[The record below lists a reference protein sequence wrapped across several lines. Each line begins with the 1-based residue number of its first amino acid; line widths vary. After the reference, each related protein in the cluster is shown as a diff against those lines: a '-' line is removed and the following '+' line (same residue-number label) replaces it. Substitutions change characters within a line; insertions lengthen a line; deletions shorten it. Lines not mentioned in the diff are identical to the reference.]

1 MIQKSTRIALEVA
14 AGILAVV
21 VLVVGMAFWRLSTG
35 PVHLDF
41 LTPRIESAL
50 SDPQSGLMVR
60 VGRTE
65 LTWGG
70 WAKTIDLHTRDLR
83 VLGREGVTLA
93 ALPDVVVRLSL
104 RALVQGAI
112 APTVIELI
120 GARVNLVR
128 GPDGTFEFGRW
139 RGKAEETLI
148 EEDLSQVLPSVIER
162 LMSKPVAGEPL
173 SFLTAV
179 RIVGG
184 QVSIDDKKLGMFW
197 QAPVADIEVRRDAV
211 GLAGDIA
218 LIIALGETR
227 ASFTGGFVYDRATN
241 RIGLSTD
248 FTGLHPAALG
258 PLAPKLDRLVR
269 LSTPLDGS
277 LSASLGAD
285 GTVDSLSFD
294 VTGDAGDVSIPDL
307 FDESLFVRGVELRGN
322 INGPRRRLEIETATF
337 RLGQPDA
344 LGPVITV
351 SGSLTSA
358 GAGFAGDLDI
368 EAKVTARNVSADQLG
383 RWWPEGIV
391 ANGRTWVLRNIP
403 HGVVDEVSM
412 EMALHMPDGLARDT
426 QLIRLSGTGRYH
438 DLEVHYL
445 RPLPPITEIAGTAT
459 FDHDS
464 INFRSESGHLGALQV
479 QQSTID
485 MLKMDMPFQDMEI
498 AVSVVGPL
506 REALQVLDHER
517 LALIRGLGIDPA
529 TTEGQVA
536 ARFEL
541 DFPLLNS
548 LALDDIDLRAKANL
562 EQVAVRGFLLDR
574 DVSNGSLTLAV
585 DKSGMEIEG
594 PVELAGVPLNFH
606 WKEAFA
612 ESKARPRSI
621 EARIPLLDDAGRKVL
636 GLDLAPYV
644 EGPVS
649 ASIFY
654 TLDRAGEGTVKTAV
668 NLQDAKLTIEE
679 LSWEKPAGIEGEAY
693 LTLVMRDQRLTEISA
708 IDINAGSL
716 IVQGAGTFDETGSAL
731 RSLRLDDL
739 AFGRSRLNKIAVDVD
754 DTGLSVQIGGGVVDA
769 TPFFGGEE
777 AETAAGDAA
786 PENTNKTEEQPGAD
800 TPKKTPSAGPP
811 PARRSFKPLRL
822 SAPRLTAVYFG
833 PNRFFEAVSLELV
846 RERAG
851 WQRIGFEGRV
861 PPALWS
867 RAVTNGAEARANAKS
882 IQEGAP
888 QGERDETAA
897 QTDKDKKE
905 KPAVV
910 PPKPKARG
918 IKIDFGPKPDGG
930 YRLMVN
936 VQDMGGVLRALDRV
950 DTIHGGRVTIVG
962 ESEGPLPLHELKA
975 RIKAKD
981 YVMVDAPALAQLL
994 TVASL
999 TGIVD
1004 LLNGEGIRF
1013 DRLVGKFT
1021 LLDGKLETDLIRAYG
1036 SALGLTAK
1044 GQIDFDDSTV
1054 DLRGTAVPAYA
1065 VNRILGKIPLL
1076 GPILTGGEGEGLLAV
1091 TYTMSGSIEDPKVK
1105 VNPLSALA
1113 PGFLRGLFS
1122 VGNGG
1127 SNAAPRAL
1135 PKRVEP

>member
-1 MIQKSTRIALEVA
+1 
-14 AGILAVV
+14 
-21 VLVVGMAFWRLSTG
+21 
-35 PVHLDF
+35 
-41 LTPRIESAL
+41 
-50 SDPQSGLMVR
+50 
-60 VGRTE
+60 
-65 LTWGG
+65 
-70 WAKTIDLHTRDLR
+70 
-83 VLGREGVTLA
+83 
-93 ALPDVVVRLSL
+93 
-104 RALVQGAI
+104 
-112 APTVIELI
+112 
-120 GARVNLVR
+120 
-128 GPDGTFEFGRW
+128 
-139 RGKAEETLI
+139 
-148 EEDLSQVLPSVIER
+148 
-162 LMSKPVAGEPL
+162 MSKPVAGEPL

-197 QAPVADIEVRRDAV
+197 QAPVADIELRRDAV

-218 LIIALGETR
+218 LLIALGETR
-227 ASFTGGFVYDRATN
+227 ASFTGGFIYDRSTN
-241 RIGLSTD
+241 RIDLSTD

-258 PLAPKLDRLVR
+258 PLAPQLDRLAR

-277 LSASLGAD
+277 LSASIVAD
-285 GTVDSLSFD
+285 GTVDSLNFD
-294 VTGDAGDVSIPDL
+294 VTGDAGSVLIPDL
-307 FDESLFVRGVELRGN
+307 FGEAIPMRGVELRGN
-322 INGPRRRLEIETATF
+322 INGPRRRFEIETATF

-344 LGPVITV
+344 PGPVIAV
-351 SGSLTSA
+351 AASLTSA
-358 GAGFAGDLDI
+358 GAGFTGDLDI
-368 EAKVTARNVSADQLG
+368 ESRVTARDVPVDHLARL
-383 RWWPEGIV
+383 WPQDV
-391 ANGRTWVLRNIP
+391 AANGRTWVLRNVP
-403 HGVVDEVSM
+403 HGVVDKVSM
-412 EMALHMPDGLARDT
+412 ETVLHMPEGLSRNT
-426 QLIRLSGTGRYH
+426 QLNRLSGTFRYH
-438 DLEVHYL
+438 GVEVHYL
-445 RPLPPITEIAGTAT
+445 PPLPPITEIAGTAT

-464 INFRSESGHLGALQV
+464 INFRPEAGHLGALQV
-479 QQSTID
+479 QPSTVD
-485 MLKMDMPFQDMEI
+485 MVNMDTPDQDMKI

-506 REALQVLDHER
+506 REALQVLDHDR

-536 ARFEL
+536 ARLEL
-541 DFPLLNS
+541 GFPLLN
-548 LALDDIDLRAKANL
+548 ALTLDEIDLRAKANMK
-562 EQVAVRGFLLDR
+562 QVTVRDFLLDR
-574 DVSNGSLTLAV
+574 DAANGSLSLAM

-594 PVELAGVPLNFH
+594 SVELAGVPLNLH

-621 EARIPLLDDAGRKVL
+621 EARIPRLDDAERKVL

-679 LSWEKPAGIEGEAY
+679 LSWEKPAGIKGEAY
-693 LTLVMRDQRLTEISA
+693 LTLAMRDQRLTGISA

-739 AFGRSRLNKIAVDVD
+739 AFGRSRLNKIAVDVA
-754 DTGLSVQIGGGVVDA
+754 DTGLSVQIGGGVLDA
-769 TPFFGGEE
+769 TPFLGGEKT
-777 AETAAGDAA
+777 ETAAGEVGSPNGKVDGDAA
-786 PENTNKTEEQPGAD
+786 PGNANKTEEQPDAD
-800 TPKKTPSAGPP
+800 TPKKTPSSGPP

-833 PNRFFEAVSLELV
+833 PTRFLEAVGLKMV

-851 WQRIGFEGRV
+851 WHRIGVEGRV
-861 PPALWS
+861 PSALWS
-867 RAVTNGAEARANAKS
+867 REVTNGAEARANAKS
-882 IQEGAP
+882 IQESAP

-905 KPAVV
+905 KEADA

-930 YRLMVN
+930 YRLV
-936 VQDMGGVLRALDRV
+936 VSAQDMGGVLRALDLI
-950 DTIHGGRVTIVG
+950 DKIHGGRMTIVG
-962 ESEGPLPLHELKA
+962 ESEGPLPMYALKA
-975 RIKAKD
+975 RIKVKD
-981 YVMVDAPALAQLL
+981 YVMADAPALAQLL

-1004 LLNGEGIRF
+1004 LMNGEGIRF
-1013 DRLVGKFT
+1013 DRLVGNFT

-1044 GQIDFDDSTV
+1044 GQIDFDASTL
-1054 DLRGTAVPAYA
+1054 DLQGTVVPAYT
-1065 VNRILGKIPLL
+1065 VNRILGGIPLL
-1076 GPILTGGEGEGLLAV
+1076 GPILTGGKGEGLLAV
-1091 TYTMSGSIEDPKVK
+1091 TYGMSGPIEDPKVK

-1127 SNAAPRAL
+1127 SNGKPSAL
-1135 PKRVEP
+1135 PDRVEP